1 MHAYPGLAA
10 PGVQYKSRASRSTLM
25 NYGTLAR
32 AAASEGWHEKC
43 FNAGLACPDWRA
55 EIGDIQRISL
65 EIGAASSSDIASALC
80 RWRCSNDRP
89 S

>member
-1 MHAYPGLAA
+1 MRAYPGLPLPACNTRVVPAA
-10 PGVQYKSRASRSTLM
+10 ARSM

-43 FNAGLACPDWRA
+43 FNVGLAGSDGRA
-55 EIGDIQRISL
+55 EIGDIQRFPL

-89 S
+89 L